1 MAFSFGAS
9 STPAFGASSAPAFG
23 ASSAPAFG
31 APASSASGFS
41 FGSSPAFG
49 TPSSTSAFG
58 APSSSTP
65 AFGASSTPA
74 FGAATSSAPPFGAAT
89 STPAF
94 GAASSTP
101 SFSFSSAPAFGQTA
115 AQTAVAPFG
124 AFGQQQQQ
132 QQAQQQQ
139 AFTHATKFDDL
150 DQATKDKLTQIQDQI
165 SKYEA
170 DRQRVMHAEHLQD
183 NTALQQG
190 LDADTSSLSAELRQL
205 QASIKAEQEGLADF
219 REKAIRLL
227 KSTETVVRTYER
239 TKLWRDAP
247 AMYQR
252 QEALKPAQ
260 QELLHQ
266 PVVLPG
272 PFLEEAVAGFS
283 SNCAEYSRC
292 LEEVEQ
298 VLAASSLQETPAGD
312 VNWVMALPTVVSNMH
327 DYFVATAAKLERT
340 HTEVQKAK
348 AAYLAR
354 LRARGITVDPFERA
368 HRQEQQLQLQQQQR
382 TAAALGQGGHGQ
394 LAALPAPA
402 AAAAGGVTG
411 AIVPAA
417 AGSPAAGGLFGQAS
431 PATPAAG
438 FGTASFG
445 SPFVS
450 TATPAPFGGAAANNS
465 LSRSTSKGRS
475 GKKR

>member
-9 STPAFGASSAPAFG
+9 TAPAFG
-23 ASSAPAFG
+23 ASTAPAFG
-31 APASSASGFS
+31 APASQQASASSFA

-49 TPSSTSAFG
+49 APNSTPAFG
-58 APSSSTP
+58 APSSSTT

-74 FGAATSSAPPFGAAT
+74 FGAATSSTPAFGAPT

-101 SFSFSSAPAFGQTA
+101 TFSFSSAPAFTQTA
-115 AQTAVAPFG
+115 TPSLAGPFG
-124 AFGQQQQQ
+124 GFGQQQQQ

-139 AFTHATKFDDL
+139 LFTHATKFDDL
-150 DQATKDKLTQIQDQI
+150 DPATKEKLTQIQGQI
-165 SKYEA
+165 SKYES
-170 DRQRVMHAEHLQD
+170 DRQMVMQAEHLQD
-183 NTALQQG
+183 STAMQQG
-190 LDADTSSLSAELRQL
+190 LDSDPSSLSAELRQL
-205 QASIKAEQEGLADF
+205 QASIKAEREGLADF

-272 PFLEEAVAGFS
+272 PFLQEAVAGFS

-298 VLAASSLQETPAGD
+298 VRCNE
-312 VNWVMALPTVVSNMH
+312 M
-327 DYFVATAAKLERT
+327 
-340 HTEVQKAK
+340 
-348 AAYLAR
+348 
-354 LRARGITVDPFERA
+354 
-368 HRQEQQLQLQQQQR
+368 
-382 TAAALGQGGHGQ
+382 
-394 LAALPAPA
+394 
-402 AAAAGGVTG
+402 
-411 AIVPAA
+411 
-417 AGSPAAGGLFGQAS
+417 
-431 PATPAAG
+431 
-438 FGTASFG
+438 
-445 SPFVS
+445 
-450 TATPAPFGGAAANNS
+450 
-465 LSRSTSKGRS
+465 
-475 GKKR
+475 

>member
-1 MAFSFGAS
+1 MAFS
-9 STPAFGASSAPAFG
+9 FGASSAPAFG
-23 ASSAPAFG
+23 
-31 APASSASGFS
+31 
-41 FGSSPAFG
+41 
-49 TPSSTSAFG
+49 
-58 APSSSTP
+58 
-65 AFGASSTPA
+65 
-74 FGAATSSAPPFGAAT
+74 PFGG
-89 STPAF
+89 F
-94 GAASSTP
+94 G
-101 SFSFSSAPAFGQTA
+101 
-115 AQTAVAPFG
+115 
-124 AFGQQQQQ
+124 QQQQ

-139 AFTHATKFDDL
+139 VFTHATKFDDL
-150 DQATKDKLTQIQDQI
+150 DAATKEKLTQIQGQI
-165 SKYEA
+165 SKYES
-170 DRQRVMHAEHLQD
+170 DRQMVMQAEHLQD
-183 NTALQQG
+183 NTALHQG
-190 LDADTSSLSAELRQL
+190 LDSDTSSLSAELRQL
-205 QASIKAEQEGLADF
+205 QASIKAEQEGLKDF

-272 PFLEEAVAGFS
+272 PFLQEAVAGFS

-298 VLAASSLQETPAGD
+298 VLAASSLQETAAGD
-312 VNWVMALPTVVSNMH
+312 VNLVTALPTVISNMH

-340 HTEVQKAK
+340 HAEVQKGK

-368 HRQEQQLQLQQQQR
+368 HRQEQQLQQQQQQQR
-382 TAAALGQGGHGQ
+382 TAAALGQAGQ
-394 LAALPAPA
+394 TQLQALPMPA
-402 AAAAGGVTG
+402 AAAVGGVTG

-438 FGTASFG
+438 FGGASFG
-445 SPFVS
+445 SPFVT